1 VKILIITHPRSG
13 GKSLLE
19 WISLEKSYKSY
30 HEPNLISPEILNEIY
45 NNNNIVVKI
54 LIGDLT
60 KINADFNYDK
70 LFENFNVI
78 ISHKREDVRDIAI
91 SLVKAK
97 MDDVW
102 HNTYEINNEWLE
114 TYNEDIEKEI
124 EEIKITLFNLSRY
137 QRNDFLNTTYES
149 VYMTKTDI
157 EPLCSILKIKNPNWL
172 DMLDNKRKLR
182 NGDIGMNNLI
192 PTKRNII

>member
-1 VKILIITHPRSG
+1 MKILIITHPRSG

-19 WISLEKSYKSY
+19 WISIEKSYKSY
-30 HEPNLISPEILNEIY
+30 HEPNLMSTEILNEIY

-97 MDDVW
+97 MDNVW

-114 TYNEDIEKEI
+114 TYNENIEKEI

-149 VYMTKTDI
+149 VYITKTDI

>member
-1 VKILIITHPRSG
+1 MKILIITHPRSG

-19 WISLEKSYKSY
+19 WISLEKSYKLY
-30 HEPNLISPEILNEIY
+30 HEPNLMSPEILNEIY

-60 KINADFNYDK
+60 KINADFNYDN

-91 SLVKAK
+91 SLVRAK
-97 MDDVW
+97 MDGVW
-102 HNTYEINNEWLE
+102 HNTYEINDEWLE
-114 TYNEDIEKEI
+114 TYNKDIEKEI

-172 DMLDNKRKLR
+172 DILDNKRKLR
-182 NGDIGMNNLI
+182 NGNIGMDNLT
-192 PTKRNII
+192 PTKRSII

>member
-1 VKILIITHPRSG
+1 MKILIITHPRSG

-19 WISLEKSYKSY
+19 WISLEKSYKLY
-30 HEPNLISPEILNEIY
+30 HEPNLMSPEILNEIY

-91 SLVKAK
+91 SLVRAK
-97 MDDVW
+97 MDGVW
-102 HNTYEINNEWLE
+102 HNTYEINDEWLE
-114 TYNEDIEKEI
+114 TYNKDIEKEI

-172 DMLDNKRKLR
+172 DILDNKRKLR
-182 NGDIGMNNLI
+182 NGNIGMDNLT
-192 PTKRNII
+192 PTKRSII

>member
-1 VKILIITHPRSG
+1 MKILIITHPRSG

-19 WISLEKSYKSY
+19 WISLEKSYKLY
-30 HEPNLISPEILNEIY
+30 HEPNLMSPEILNEIY

-91 SLVKAK
+91 SLVRAK
-97 MDDVW
+97 MDGVW
-102 HNTYEINNEWLE
+102 HNTYEINDEWLE
-114 TYNEDIEKEI
+114 TYNKDIEGFQPFI
-124 EEIKITLFNLSRY
+124 INLSRY

-149 VYMTKTDI
+149 VYVTKTDI

-172 DMLDNKRKLR
+172 DILDNKRKLR
-182 NGDIGMNNLI
+182 NGNIGMDNLT
-192 PTKRNII
+192 PTKRSII

>member
-1 VKILIITHPRSG
+1 MKILIITHPRSG

-19 WISLEKSYKSY
+19 WISLEKSYKLY
-30 HEPNLISPEILNEIY
+30 HEPNLMSPEILNEIY

-91 SLVKAK
+91 SLVRAK
-97 MDDVW
+97 MDGVW
-102 HNTYEINNEWLE
+102 HNTYEINDEWLE
-114 TYNEDIEKEI
+114 TYNKDIEKEI

-149 VYMTKTDI
+149 VYVTKTDI

-172 DMLDNKRKLR
+172 DILDNKRKLR
-182 NGDIGMNNLI
+182 NGNIGMDNLT
-192 PTKRNII
+192 PTKRSII